1 MRQRKLLYMAVA
13 AGVLAGAMAGSISS
27 IAYQNYKNQA
37 AIIQEEIETVPAETI
52 ERNITI
58 VIETEAEPETVPETE
73 ALTERIGYR
82 WSDEEAY
89 LLAKLAMAEAE
100 GEDKTGKALV
110 ILTVL
115 NRVESDRFPNTVS
128 KVIYQKNAF
137 TPVWNGRFDRVE
149 PNAECW
155 GALAMVERG
164 WDGSNGALY
173 FERTTTAS
181 TWHSRNLTELF
192 EWGNH
197 TFYAEGVDAK

>member
-13 AGVLAGAMAGSISS
+13 AGVLAGAMAGSISG
-27 IAYQNYKNQA
+27 ITYQNYKNQA
-37 AIIQEEIETVPAETI
+37 AIIQEETETVPAEII

-137 TPVWNGRFDRVE
+137 TPVWNGRFDSVE

-155 GALAMVERG
+155 TALAMVERG
-164 WDGSNGALY
+164 WDGSQGALY
-173 FERTTTAS
+173 FERTTAAS
-181 TWHSRNLTELF
+181 TWHSRNLTKLF

-197 TFYAEGVDAK
+197 TFYTEGVE